1 MISQV
6 TPATTPLRNNSNNQQ
21 QNKKLPL
28 IVDVAIDTN
37 GKQLYQVHESSKL
50 VRKEMPRSTN
60 FAINNEITDHDASYF
75 INQQQQLQQ
84 AATSGDDRSTPV
96 RKVLGTLS
104 PSSLNQKR
112 TYDDLQHGDITN
124 NDNYGHVQDDKHH
137 GDSVMMN
144 NHQMYNMVGENYNI
158 NGPTSMNNNSN
169 NHAHELQHIPTGAY
183 SRVQDND
190 IWSDDVEQA
199 FEEVLRLIPK
209 NGLNKIKISGRSCG
223 RNELISDYI
232 FTKTG
237 KYRTRKQVSS
247 HIQVIKNLGQK
258 LDIIQLINDGPMF
271 SSKEEQVQSA
281 KKFEEVFSKI
291 NLNKSLGFSD
301 SMKRK
306 SPHDEGSF
314 AMHLPAT
321 KRIRR
326 KNSGNPLNKIKFSNF
341 FMSVN
346 DQYSMNPIVLTIQQN
361 NNDVKS
367 LKLKDNAN
375 ISNRFPGLNDFKNCS
390 HIPIIHNM
398 VKVLLPQ
405 LPATYNID
413 SGFNS
418 SYALKY
424 EQPGNIT
431 PTHAS
436 IISTMNTYSSFTCI
450 YSYGKEVL
458 KFDEDGIKLN
468 QDRDFLARFWKFF
481 FGTLVDKTETD
492 INVAFKGIT
501 IKQIIYEASPD
512 GVKQEDDAS
521 KVCKLKVKL
530 VLLWEFAKVD
540 ECKDALTTTTKIILP
555 PRILSS
561 NTDVSQQVFE
571 YSQPAINSIEGTT
584 NNSIVTFNS
593 APGST
598 LDLNNQNMNGSTDP
612 YSSYTTGFH
621 SAPASAVGEIV
632 PQKPEFKPQVNLQKK
647 FQSLQ
652 HQQQQQQNLT
662 QPLQL
667 QQQQQQYGLRNGSY
681 CTPPSNIVSTSP
693 YTQYSMAPF
702 PPPPPQAT
710 QAQMYGSSYTHH
722 SNMDLMMLSST
733 QTGAHNNTIAV
744 GIANGG
750 TESIAGSEYQLGS
763 QIGYSEGFSGEF

>member
-1 MISQV
+1 MISQA
-6 TPATTPLRNNSNNQQ
+6 TPASTPMRNTSSNQQQ

-75 INQQQQLQQ
+75 VSQQQQLQQ
-84 AATSGDDRSTPV
+84 AASADDRSTPV

-112 TYDDLQHGDITN
+112 THDDMLHHHHHHHDDAN
-124 NDNYGHVQDDKHH
+124 NNNSNSNNIDGQIHDDKHN
-137 GDSVMMN
+137 GGGMMSHN
-144 NHQMYNMVGENYNI
+144 NHLYGSMVGENYNGSAI
-158 NGPTSMNNNSN
+158 ANHNNYN
-169 NHAHELQHIPTGAY
+169 AHELQHIPTGAF

-209 NGLNKIKISGRSCG
+209 NGLNKIKIAGRSCG

-271 SSKEEQVQSA
+271 ASKEEQIQSA
-281 KKFEEVFSKI
+281 KKFEEIFSKI

-306 SPHDEGSF
+306 SPHDGSF
-314 AMHLPAT
+314 GMHLPAT

-424 EQPGNIT
+424 EQPGNVT

-436 IISTMNTYSSFTCI
+436 IISTANTYSSFTCI

-468 QDRDFLARFWKFF
+468 QDRDFLTRFWKFF
-481 FGTLVDKTETD
+481 FGTLVDKNETD

-512 GVKQEDDAS
+512 SVKQEDDAS

-530 VLLWEFAKVD
+530 VLLWEFAKVN
-540 ECKDALTTTTKIILP
+540 ECKDALTTTTKIVLP

-561 NTDVSQQVFE
+561 NSDVTQQVFE
-571 YSQPAINSIEGTT
+571 YSQPAINSIEASNTTT
-584 NNSIVTFNS
+584 NTTSSS
-593 APGST
+593 APNSS
-598 LDLNNQNMNGSTDP
+598 LDLNNHNMSASTVP
-612 YSSYTTGFH
+612 SSAYSTGFH
-621 SAPASAVGEIV
+621 SAPASAVGETV
-632 PQKPEFKPQVNLQKK
+632 PQQQVFKPQVKLQKK
-647 FQSLQ
+647 FQTLQ
-652 HQQQQQQNLT
+652 HL
-662 QPLQL
+662 QPQHMVQPAPL
-667 QQQQQQYGLRNGSY
+667 QQQQQQ
-681 CTPPSNIVSTSP
+681 
-693 YTQYSMAPF
+693 
-702 PPPPPQAT
+702 
-710 QAQMYGSSYTHH
+710 
-722 SNMDLMMLSST
+722 
-733 QTGAHNNTIAV
+733 
-744 GIANGG
+744 
-750 TESIAGSEYQLGS
+750 
-763 QIGYSEGFSGEF
+763 

>member
-1 MISQV
+1 M
-6 TPATTPLRNNSNNQQ
+6 RNSSSNQQ

-60 FAINNEITDHDASYF
+60 FAINNEITDHDAGYF
-75 INQQQQLQQ
+75 ISQQQQLQQ
-84 AATSGDDRSTPV
+84 AAASNDDRVTPV
-96 RKVLGTLS
+96 RKVLGALS

-112 TYDDLQHGDITN
+112 AHDDLPRHHHHHHHGD
-124 NDNYGHVQDDKHH
+124 NDDDSDSDGHMHDDKHP
-137 GDSVMMN
+137 GGMMSSN
-144 NHQMYNMVGENYNI
+144 QHMYGNAGGENYNA
-158 NGPTSMNNNSN
+158 NDGANNYV
-169 NHAHELQHIPTGAY
+169 HDLQHIPTGAY

-209 NGLNKIKISGRSCG
+209 NGLNKIKIAGRSCG

-271 SSKEEQVQSA
+271 ANKEEQIQSA

-306 SPHDEGSF
+306 SPGDGSF

-346 DQYSMNPIVLTIQQN
+346 DQYSMNPVVLTIQQN

-413 SGFNS
+413 SGFSS
-418 SYALKY
+418 SYALRY

-436 IISTMNTYSSFTCI
+436 IISTENTYSSFTCI

-458 KFDEDGIKLN
+458 KFDEDGIRLN
-468 QDRDFLARFWKFF
+468 QDRDFLTRFWKFF

-501 IKQIIYEASPD
+501 IKQIIYEASPNS
-512 GVKQEDDAS
+512 VKQEDDSS

-540 ECKDALTTTTKIILP
+540 ECKDALTTTTKIVLP
-555 PRILSS
+555 PRILTSS
-561 NTDVSQQVFE
+561 TDVTQQVFE
-571 YSQPAINSIEGTT
+571 YSQPAINSIEASSSTY
-584 NNSIVTFNS
+584 SS
-593 APGST
+593 APPST
-598 LDLNNQNMNGSTDP
+598 MDLNNHNLSASSAVTSA
-612 YSSYTTGFH
+612 YSAGFH
-621 SAPASAVGEIV
+621 SAPTSAASEGV
-632 PQKPEFKPQVNLQKK
+632 PQQPVFKPQVKLQKK

-652 HQQQQQQNLT
+652 HLQPHHMAQQQPQQG
-662 QPLQL
+662 
-667 QQQQQQYGLRNGSY
+667 QQFAGRNGGY
-681 CTPPSNIVSTSP
+681 GTPQPITSSP
-693 YTQYSMAPF
+693 YAQYSM
-702 PPPPPQAT
+702 PPPPPPP
-710 QAQMYGSSYTHH
+710 AQIYGSSYTHH
-722 SNMDLMMLSST
+722 SNMDLMMLSSV
-733 QTGAHNNTIAV
+733 QAGQHNAAAV
-744 GIANGG
+744 AAVNGG
-750 TESIAGSEYQLGS
+750 ADAAAAGPEYQLGS
-763 QIGYSEGFSGEF
+763 SIGYSEGFAGEF